1 MTIHADAGLALR
13 PRRLQVDGQSQGW
26 SETASGTTRSL
37 TPSDELSPMSNL
49 LSVTPNPGG
58 SMSSSNLYP
67 VMYTPSYP
75 MVTQSTSTFVSY
87 STAVVSGS
95 DSSSHVFS
103 YRSAAQIQ
111 PVCIGDGLDAASDG
125 VIATVVLP
133 TSVGLAIWLLFAVL
147 RPRYRQIY
155 ALREWFVQQEL
166 RPHRLSSNL
175 GAFLFPSVSLVPPTP
190 SDVPDAGRSALVD
203 DRLFPSDEELSQR
216 TLWTCLIIVLGWSLV
231 GLGGALPIYLVS
243 TPCLAHSAGDPNFTG
258 VYSTIQDL
266 SLLRLLQL
274 LEASSA
280 STNTTHSVLDVFN
293 SDNQASK
300 ARLRIVI
307 LAILAVFAA
316 TLPALYKIL
325 KEINNLVAFRRR
337 WLEMRCEGKEMGWLS
352 SRKAPGFA
360 GWGEK
365 RIKDYLVKIG
375 LSSSLGGSSRSNNRP
390 PQLSRRTQSY
400 YQNTQNSVLEVDVQ
414 SLFTVCDTH
423 NLALLIEERDEILDN
438 LEVAETR
445 YISSFKVST
454 PDPSIADLQI
464 LAPSGSEESP
474 SRPHIGRPRALVGS
488 RYRPRHRRH
497 NPAQANSSFTPTSF
511 VAPSQYY
518 KLRGLKSVD
527 GGRLADGIS
536 TPISLTDS
544 FTQRIVGSRFQE
556 VERCS
561 ASYNATPSGSHVKA
575 EELGEPS
582 ISVPDPKYYRPNHGG
597 GSSESG
603 GGGTGTGTEYLTVE
617 SSLDTRGSLDDD
629 WVVLAH
635 GIDFGNP
642 LGEEPRAGPAPRPQ
656 KELAP
661 RRQRQ
666 RPLDTSSDRRETFPL
681 RIRPK
686 DNIPAEDVPPPHLRL
701 QPRQPFVR
709 PASDLNYDSLGA
721 VYTEINQW
729 RSRLKLINMRIA
741 EAQQDS
747 YADIADGA
755 PVKGWII
762 IGRGLRHM
770 HAVELIEGRAK
781 EDVRWGTLQN
791 ETTLLDST
799 AFWLVMVVVNI
810 LLAAGLTAVA
820 GLALGSASSVEHYL
834 PFFRPL
840 SHHGNLVSGLATSLA
855 PAIGATL
862 FTAIALMIV
871 KWAAGWSGVV
881 SVSGV
886 RMLAVKLVFYTITV
900 MVAAFTITAG
910 ALLFALEAF
919 KLEVDIA
926 KTVATGCVYM
936 SAFAFVLV
944 INVAV
949 IFPGLMLLQPIRLWS
964 VLHSEQDAVT
974 PRQRFRAVYP
984 TTYDASYVA
993 SACVLS
999 MVFASAFSLIFP
1011 LIGPAIVILLFLTLV
1026 ANRYLVGY
1034 VYARTLSE
1042 TGGLLQ
1048 IWLLKRLGTLLAL
1061 QPLLLGLILLSR
1073 RLWIE
1078 GGILL
1083 GIALVVAGI
1092 VEVYTIYKTRLASLQ
1107 ALPENA
1113 QESLRVFRR
1122 ALESDNLT
1130 DTDDENRSMLTA
1142 RGNRTRGSMASVL
1155 EMMSLTLAVMP
1166 SASSHRGP
1174 LPLRTETLDDLI
1186 ATERAARTHPDAPP
1200 HLPQLSFGDH
1210 AEEMSAIMYAPELLA
1225 PPPIIW
1231 LPNDTAGV
1239 AKTEAI
1245 DLRKYHD
1252 IHVTLDVHARDVI
1265 LPKRST
1271 STRTHA

>member
-1 MTIHADAGLALR
+1 M
-13 PRRLQVDGQSQGW
+13 
-26 SETASGTTRSL
+26 
-37 TPSDELSPMSNL
+37 
-49 LSVTPNPGG
+49 
-58 SMSSSNLYP
+58 
-67 VMYTPSYP
+67 
-75 MVTQSTSTFVSY
+75 
-87 STAVVSGS
+87 
-95 DSSSHVFS
+95 
-103 YRSAAQIQ
+103 
-111 PVCIGDGLDAASDG
+111 
-125 VIATVVLP
+125 VLP
-133 TSVGLAIWLLFAVL
+133 TCVGLAIWLLFAVL

-175 GAFLFPSVSLVPPTP
+175 GAFLFPSVPLVPPTP
-190 SDVPDAGRSALVD
+190 SDVSDAGRSAPVD
-203 DRLFPSDEELSQR
+203 ARLFPSDEELSQR

-243 TPCLAHSAGDPNFTG
+243 TPCLAHSASDPDFTG

-274 LEASSA
+274 LE
-280 STNTTHSVLDVFN
+280 NDSVLDVVL
-293 SDNQASK
+293 SGDQASK
-300 ARLRIVI
+300 TRLRIII
-307 LAILAVFAA
+307 LAVLAVFAA

-325 KEINNLVAFRRR
+325 KEINNFVAFRRR
-337 WLEMRCEGKEMGWLS
+337 WLEVRCEGKEMGWLS
-352 SRKAPGFA
+352 SRKASGFA

-365 RIKDYLVKIG
+365 RVKDYLVKIG

-390 PQLSRRTQSY
+390 PHLSRRTQSY
-400 YQNTQNSVLEVDVQ
+400 CQNPGSGFEVDVQ
-414 SLFTVCDTH
+414 SLFTVCDTR
-423 NLALLIEERDEILDN
+423 NLGLLIHERDEILDN

-445 YISSFKVST
+445 YISSFKIST
-454 PDPSIADLQI
+454 PDPSIADLEV
-464 LAPSGSEESP
+464 LASYESEEIP
-474 SRPHIGRPRALVGS
+474 PRPHIGRPRALVGS
-488 RYRPRHRRH
+488 RNRPRHRRH
-497 NPAQANSSFTPTSF
+497 NPAQANSSFAPTSF

-527 GGRLADGIS
+527 GGRFS

-544 FTQRIVGSRFQE
+544 FKQRIVGSRFQE
-556 VERCS
+556 VDRDS
-561 ASYNATPSGSHVKA
+561 ASFNVMPSGSRVKS
-575 EELGEPS
+575 EEIGEPS
-582 ISVPDPKYYRPNHGG
+582 ISIPDPNYYRPNHGG
-597 GSSESG
+597 GSSES

-617 SSLDTRGSLDDD
+617 SSLSARRSLDDD
-629 WVVLAH
+629 WVVLAR
-635 GIDFGNP
+635 GIDFGDS
-642 LGEEPRAGPAPRPQ
+642 LGEGPRAGPAPKPQ
-656 KELAP
+656 EEFAP

-666 RPLDTSSDRRETFPL
+666 RPLDTSSTDRRETFPL

-709 PASDLNYDSLGA
+709 PASDLNYDNLGA
-721 VYTEINQW
+721 VYAEINHW
-729 RSRLKLINMRIA
+729 RSRLKLINVQIA

-770 HAVELIEGRAK
+770 HGVELIEGRAK

-791 ETTLLDST
+791 ETTLLDSI
-799 AFWLVMVVVNI
+799 AFCLVVVVANI
-810 LLAAGLTAVA
+810 LLAAGLTGVA
-820 GLALGSASSVEHYL
+820 GLALGAASNVEHYL

-840 SHHGNLVSGLATSLA
+840 SEHGNLVSGLATSIA

-862 FTAIALMIV
+862 FTVIALAIV
-871 KWAAGWSGVV
+871 KRAAAWSGVV

-900 MVAAFTITAG
+900 VVAAFTITAG

-919 KLEVDIA
+919 SLEVHIA

-949 IFPGLMLLQPIRLWS
+949 VFPGLMLLQPFRLLS
-964 VLHSEQDAVT
+964 VLRSERDAVT

-984 TTYDASYVA
+984 TTYNASYAA
-993 SACVLS
+993 SACVLA

-1011 LIGPAIVILLFLTLV
+1011 LIGPAVVILLYLTLV
-1026 ANRYLVGY
+1026 AHRYLIGY

-1078 GGILL
+1078 GGILS
-1083 GIALVVAGI
+1083 GVALVVAGI
-1092 VEVYTIYKTRLASLQ
+1092 VEVYTTHTTRLASFQ
-1107 ALPENA
+1107 TLPENT
-1113 QESLRVFRR
+1113 QESLEIFRR
-1122 ALESDNLT
+1122 ALESDNRT
-1130 DTDDENRSMLTA
+1130 DTDDENHSMITT
-1142 RGNRTRGSMASVL
+1142 RGNRMRGSMASVL

-1166 SASSHRGP
+1166 SASSQRGP
-1174 LPLRTETLDDLI
+1174 LPLRTETLDDLT

-1200 HLPQLSFGDH
+1200 HLPPLSFGDH
-1210 AEEMSAIMYAPELLA
+1210 AEELSAIMYAPELLA
-1225 PPPIIW
+1225 PAPIIW

-1252 IHVTLDVHARDVI
+1252 IQVTLDVHAKDVI

>member
-1 MTIHADAGLALR
+1 
-13 PRRLQVDGQSQGW
+13 
-26 SETASGTTRSL
+26 
-37 TPSDELSPMSNL
+37 
-49 LSVTPNPGG
+49 
-58 SMSSSNLYP
+58 
-67 VMYTPSYP
+67 
-75 MVTQSTSTFVSY
+75 
-87 STAVVSGS
+87 
-95 DSSSHVFS
+95 
-103 YRSAAQIQ
+103 
-111 PVCIGDGLDAASDG
+111 
-125 VIATVVLP
+125 
-133 TSVGLAIWLLFAVL
+133 
-147 RPRYRQIY
+147 
-155 ALREWFVQQEL
+155 
-166 RPHRLSSNL
+166 
-175 GAFLFPSVSLVPPTP
+175 
-190 SDVPDAGRSALVD
+190 
-203 DRLFPSDEELSQR
+203 
-216 TLWTCLIIVLGWSLV
+216 VLGWSLV

-243 TPCLAHSAGDPNFTG
+243 TPCLAHSADDANFTG

-280 STNTTHSVLDVFN
+280 STNT
-293 SDNQASK
+293 DNQLSN

-337 WLEMRCEGKEMGWLS
+337 WLEVRCEGKEMGWLS

-360 GWGEK
+360 GWGEQ
-365 RIKDYLVKIG
+365 RVKDYLFKIG

-390 PQLSRRTQSY
+390 PQLSRQTQSY
-400 YQNTQNSVLEVDVQ
+400 CQNPQDSVLEVDVQ

-423 NLALLIEERDEILDN
+423 NLALLIGERDEILDN

-445 YISSFKVST
+445 YISSFKIST
-454 PDPSIADLQI
+454 PDPSIADLDV
-464 LAPSGSEESP
+464 LALSGSEETP

-488 RYRPRHRRH
+488 RHRPRHRRH
-497 NPAQANSSFTPTSF
+497 NPAQANSSFAPTSF

-527 GGRLADGIS
+527 GGRFSDGIS

-544 FTQRIVGSRFQE
+544 FKQRIVGSRFQE
-556 VERCS
+556 VDRGS
-561 ASYNATPSGSHVKA
+561 ASSNAMASGSHVKT

-582 ISVPDPKYYRPNHGG
+582 ISIPDPKYYRPNHGG

-603 GGGTGTGTEYLTVE
+603 GGGTGTGTEYLTVD
-617 SSLDTRGSLDDD
+617 SSLDIRGSVDDD
-629 WVVLAH
+629 WVVLTH

-642 LGEEPRAGPAPRPQ
+642 LGEEPRAGPPPRPQ

-661 RRQRQ
+661 LRQRQ

-686 DNIPAEDVPPPHLRL
+686 DNIPPEDVPPPHLRL

-709 PASDLNYDSLGA
+709 PASDLNYDNLGA

-729 RSRLKLINMRIA
+729 RSQLKLINMQIA

-762 IGRGLRHM
+762 IGRGLRHI

-781 EDVRWGTLQN
+781 EDVRWDTLQN

-799 AFWLVMVVVNI
+799 AFWLVIVVVNI

-820 GLALGSASSVEHYL
+820 GLALGATSSVEHYL

-840 SHHGNLVSGLATSLA
+840 SDHGNLVSGLATSLA

-862 FTAIALMIV
+862 FSVIALTIV

-881 SVSGV
+881 SLSGV
-886 RMLAVKLVFYTITV
+886 RMLSVKLVFYTMTV

-910 ALLFALEAF
+910 ALLFASEAF
-919 KLEVDIA
+919 RREVGIV

-949 IFPGLMLLQPIRLWS
+949 LFPGLMLLQPVRLWS

-984 TTYDASYVA
+984 TTYDASYAA

-1026 ANRYLVGY
+1026 AHRYLVGY

-1083 GIALVVAGI
+1083 GIALVVTGI
-1092 VEVYTIYKTRLASLQ
+1092 VEVYTMYKTRLASLQ
-1107 ALPENA
+1107 ALPEST
-1113 QESLRVFRR
+1113 QQSLRVFRR
-1122 ALESDNLT
+1122 ALESDNHT
-1130 DTDDENRSMLTA
+1130 DTDDENRSMITA
-1142 RGNRTRGSMASVL
+1142 RGNRMRGSMASVL

-1166 SASSHRGP
+1166 SASRHRGP

-1200 HLPQLSFGDH
+1200 HLPPLSFGDH

-1252 IHVTLDVHARDVI
+1252 IHVALDVHARDVI

>member
-13 PRRLQVDGQSQGW
+13 PRRLQADDQSQGW
-26 SETASGTTRSL
+26 SETASGTTHSF
-37 TPSDELSPMSNL
+37 TPSDELSLIPKSNL
-49 LSVTPNPGG
+49 LPVTPNP
-58 SMSSSNLYP
+58 MLSSSLYP
-67 VMYTPSYP
+67 VMYSPSYP
-75 MVTQSTSTFVSY
+75 TVTQSTSSY
-87 STAVVSGS
+87 SNVVSGF

-111 PVCIGDGLDAASDG
+111 PVCIGDGLDSASDG

-175 GAFLFPSVSLVPPTP
+175 GAFLFPSVPLVPPIP
-190 SDVPDAGRSALVD
+190 SDVSDAGRSALVD
-203 DRLFPSDEELSQR
+203 ARLFPSDEELSQR

-243 TPCLAHSAGDPNFTG
+243 TPCLAHSAGDPEFTG

-274 LEASSA
+274 LEANST
-280 STNTTHSVLDVFN
+280 STNTSYLALDLLGDDQV
-293 SDNQASK
+293 SK
-300 ARLRIVI
+300 TRLRIVI
-307 LAILAVFAA
+307 LVILAVLAA

-325 KEINNLVAFRRR
+325 KEINNLAAFRRR
-337 WLEMRCEGKEMGWLS
+337 WLEVRCEGKEMGWLS
-352 SRKAPGFA
+352 SSKASGFA

-365 RIKDYLVKIG
+365 RVKDYLVQIG

-400 YQNTQNSVLEVDVQ
+400 YQNPQDSVFEVDVQ

-423 NLALLIEERDEILDN
+423 NLALLIEERDEILEH

-445 YISSFKVST
+445 YISSFKIST
-454 PDPSIADLQI
+454 PDPSIADLEV
-464 LAPSGSEESP
+464 LAPSGSGETP

-488 RYRPRHRRH
+488 RNRPRHRRH
-497 NPAQANSSFTPTSF
+497 NPAQANSSFAPTSF

-527 GGRLADGIS
+527 GGRLASGIS

-544 FTQRIVGSRFQE
+544 FKQRIVGSRFQE
-556 VERCS
+556 VDRDP
-561 ASYNATPSGSHVKA
+561 ASYNAMPSGSHVKT

-582 ISVPDPKYYRPNHGG
+582 ISIPDPKYYRPNHGG
-597 GSSESG
+597 GSTESG

-617 SSLDTRGSLDDD
+617 SSRGSFDDD
-629 WVVLAH
+629 WVVLTH
-635 GIDFGNP
+635 ETDFGNP
-642 LGEEPRAGPAPRPQ
+642 LGEGPRANPAPRPQ
-656 KELAP
+656 EELAP

-666 RPLDTSSDRRETFPL
+666 RALDTSSDRRETFPL

-709 PASDLNYDSLGA
+709 PASDLNYDNLGA

-729 RSRLKLINMRIA
+729 RSQLKLINMQIA

-781 EDVRWGTLQN
+781 EDVRWPILQH
-791 ETTLLDST
+791 ETTLLDSI
-799 AFWLVMVVVNI
+799 AFWLVVVVVNI
-810 LLAAGLTAVA
+810 LLAVGLTAVV
-820 GLALGSASSVEHYL
+820 GLALGAASSVEQYL

-840 SHHGNLVSGLATSLA
+840 SDHGNLVSGLATSLA
-855 PAIGATL
+855 PAVGATL
-862 FTAIALMIV
+862 FTLIALTIV
-871 KWAAGWSGVV
+871 KRAAGWSGVV

-886 RMLAVKLVFYTITV
+886 RMLKVKLVFYTITV
-900 MVAAFTITAG
+900 VVAAFTITAG

-919 KLEVDIA
+919 SLEVNIA

-949 IFPGLMLLQPIRLWS
+949 LFPGLMLLQPFRLWG

-984 TTYDASYVA
+984 TTYDVSYA
-993 SACVLS
+993 AIACALS

-1026 ANRYLVGY
+1026 AHRYLIGY

-1078 GGILL
+1078 GGVLS
-1083 GIALVVAGI
+1083 GAALVVAGI
-1092 VEVYTIYKTRLASLQ
+1092 VEVHTMRKTRLASLQ
-1107 ALPENA
+1107 ALPEST

-1122 ALESDNLT
+1122 ALESGNCT
-1130 DTDDENRSMLTA
+1130 DTDDENRSMITA

-1166 SASSHRGP
+1166 SASTHRGP

-1200 HLPQLSFGDH
+1200 HLPPLSFGDH
-1210 AEEMSAIMYAPELLA
+1210 AEEMSGIMYAPELLA

-1252 IHVTLDVHARDVI
+1252 IHVALDIHARDVI

>member
-1 MTIHADAGLALR
+1 
-13 PRRLQVDGQSQGW
+13 
-26 SETASGTTRSL
+26 
-37 TPSDELSPMSNL
+37 
-49 LSVTPNPGG
+49 
-58 SMSSSNLYP
+58 
-67 VMYTPSYP
+67 MYTPSYP
-75 MVTQSTSTFVSY
+75 TVTHLTSTFVPY

-111 PVCIGDGLDAASDG
+111 PVCIGDGLDSASDG
-125 VIATVVLP
+125 VISTVVLP
-133 TSVGLAIWLLFAVL
+133 TSVGLGIWLLFAVL

-175 GAFLFPSVSLVPPTP
+175 GAFLFPPLPLVPPIP
-190 SDVPDAGRSALVD
+190 SDIPDTGRSARVD
-203 DRLFPSDEELSQR
+203 ARLFPSDEELSQR

-231 GLGGALPIYLVS
+231 GLVGALPIYLVS
-243 TPCLAHSAGDPNFTG
+243 MPCLAYSAGDPEFTG

-266 SLLRLLQL
+266 SLLRLLQS
-274 LEASSA
+274 LEANST
-280 STNTTHSVLDVFN
+280 STNTAYSVLDLFN
-293 SDNQASK
+293 SDDEVSK

-307 LAILAVFAA
+307 LAILAVFAV

-325 KEINNLVAFRRR
+325 KEINYLVAFRRR
-337 WLEMRCEGKEMGWLS
+337 WLEVRCEEKEMGWLS
-352 SRKAPGFA
+352 SGKASGFA

-365 RIKDYLVKIG
+365 RVKDYLVKIG

-390 PQLSRRTQSY
+390 QQLSRRTQSY
-400 YQNTQNSVLEVDVQ
+400 YQNHQDSVLEVDVQ

-423 NLALLIEERDEILDN
+423 NLALLIAERDEILEN

-445 YISSFKVST
+445 YISSFKIST
-454 PDPSIADLQI
+454 PDPSIADLDI
-464 LAPSGSEESP
+464 LASGGSEITP

-488 RYRPRHRRH
+488 RNRPRHRRH
-497 NPAQANSSFTPTSF
+497 NPAQANSSFAPTSF

-518 KLRGLKSVD
+518 KLRGLKNVN
-527 GGRLADGIS
+527 GGRLSDSIS

-544 FTQRIVGSRFQE
+544 FKQRTMSSRFQE
-556 VERCS
+556 MDRGS
-561 ASYNATPSGSHVKA
+561 ASYNAMPSGSHVKT

-582 ISVPDPKYYRPNHGG
+582 ILVPDPKYYGPNYGR
-597 GSSESG
+597 GSPES

-617 SSLDTRGSLDDD
+617 SSLEIRESLDDD
-629 WVVLAH
+629 WVVLGH
-635 GIDFGNP
+635 EHEIEFGRP
-642 LGEEPRAGPAPRPQ
+642 LGEGPGAYPAPRPQ
-656 KELAP
+656 EELAP
-661 RRQRQ
+661 PRQRQ
-666 RPLDTSSDRRETFPL
+666 RHLDTSSDRRETFPL
-681 RIRPK
+681 RIRAK
-686 DNIPAEDVPPPHLRL
+686 DHIPAEDVPPPHLRL

-709 PASDLNYDSLGA
+709 PASDLNYDNLGT
-721 VYTEINQW
+721 VYAEINQW
-729 RSRLKLINMRIA
+729 RSRLKLINMQIA

-781 EDVRWGTLQN
+781 EDVRWDTLQN
-791 ETTLLDST
+791 ETTLLDSA

-810 LLAAGLTAVA
+810 LLVAGLTAVA
-820 GLALGSASSVEHYL
+820 GLSLGTASSVEHYL
-834 PFFRPL
+834 PFLRPL
-840 SHHGNLVSGLATSLA
+840 SDHGNLISGLATSLA

-862 FTAIALMIV
+862 FTVVALAIV
-871 KWAAGWSGVV
+871 KRAAGWSSIV
-881 SVSGV
+881 SVSGIRV
-886 RMLAVKLVFYTITV
+886 LTVKLVFSTIV
-900 MVAAFTITAG
+900 IVLAAFTITAG
-910 ALLFALEAF
+910 ALLFALDAF
-919 KLEVDIA
+919 SHGVDIA
-926 KTVATGCVYM
+926 KTVATGYVYM

-949 IFPGLMLLQPIRLWS
+949 VFPGLMLLQPFRAWS

-974 PRQRFRAVYP
+974 PRQRYRAVYP

-993 SACVLS
+993 SACALS
-999 MVFASAFSLIFP
+999 MVFASAFCLIFP

-1026 ANRYLVGY
+1026 AHRYLVGY

-1048 IWLLKRLGTLLAL
+1048 IWLLKRMGTLLAL

-1092 VEVYTIYKTRLASLQ
+1092 VEVYTIHKTRLAGFQTLS
-1107 ALPENA
+1107 EST
-1113 QESLRVFRR
+1113 QESLRLFCR
-1122 ALESDNLT
+1122 ALESDDRT
-1130 DTDDENRSMLTA
+1130 DTNDETRSMITA

-1166 SASSHRGP
+1166 SASNHRGP

-1200 HLPQLSFGDH
+1200 HLPPLSFGDH
-1210 AEEMSAIMYAPELLA
+1210 AEEMSGIMYPPELLA
-1225 PPPIIW
+1225 PAPIIW

>member
-1 MTIHADAGLALR
+1 MTIHADASLALR
-13 PRRLQVDGQSQGW
+13 PRRLQADDQSQGW
-26 SETASGTTRSL
+26 SETASGTSHSF
-37 TPSDELSPMSNL
+37 TPSDELSLMPKSNL
-49 LSVTPNPGG
+49 LSVTPNP
-58 SMSSSNLYP
+58 MLSSNLYP
-67 VMYTPSYP
+67 VMYTPPYP
-75 MVTQSTSTFVSY
+75 TVTQSTSSY
-87 STAVVSGS
+87 STVVVSGS

-103 YRSAAQIQ
+103 YRSDTQIQ
-111 PVCIGDGLDAASDG
+111 PVCIGDGLDSASDG
-125 VIATVVLP
+125 VIATV
-133 TSVGLAIWLLFAVL
+133 LLFAIL

-155 ALREWFVQQEL
+155 ALREWFVQQD
-166 RPHRLSSNL
+166 SNL
-175 GAFLFPSVSLVPPTP
+175 GAFLFPSTSLT
-190 SDVPDAGRSALVD
+190 AGRSALVD
-203 DRLFPSDEELSQR
+203 ARLFPSDEELSQR

-243 TPCLAHSAGDPNFTG
+243 TPCLAHSAGGPDFTG
-258 VYSTIQDL
+258 FYSTIQDL

-274 LEASSA
+274 LEANSTSTSTSYSA
-280 STNTTHSVLDVFN
+280 LDILG
-293 SDNQASK
+293 DDQTSK
-300 ARLRIVI
+300 TRLRIIILVI
-307 LAILAVFAA
+307 LAVLAA

-325 KEINNLVAFRRR
+325 KEINNFAAFRRR
-337 WLEMRCEGKEMGWLS
+337 WLEVRCEGKEMGWLS
-352 SRKAPGFA
+352 SSKASGFA

-365 RIKDYLVKIG
+365 RVKDYLVQIG
-375 LSSSLGGSSRSNNRP
+375 LSYFLGR
-390 PQLSRRTQSY
+390 LFAFSRRTQSY
-400 YQNTQNSVLEVDVQ
+400 YQNPQDSVFEVDVQ

-423 NLALLIEERDEILDN
+423 NLALLIEERDEILEN

-445 YISSFKVST
+445 YISSFKIST
-454 PDPSIADLQI
+454 PDPSIADLEV
-464 LAPSGSEESP
+464 LAPSGSEETP

-488 RYRPRHRRH
+488 RNRPRHRRH
-497 NPAQANSSFTPTSF
+497 NPAQASSSFAPTSF

-527 GGRLADGIS
+527 GGRLASGIS

-544 FTQRIVGSRFQE
+544 FKQRIVGSRFQE
-556 VERCS
+556 MDRDP
-561 ASYNATPSGSHVKA
+561 ASYNAMPSGSH
-575 EELGEPS
+575 PS
-582 ISVPDPKYYRPNHGG
+582 ISIPDPKYYRPNHDG
-597 GSSESG
+597 GSTESG

-617 SSLDTRGSLDDD
+617 SSRGSFDDD
-629 WVVLAH
+629 WVVLTH
-635 GIDFGNP
+635 ETDFGNP
-642 LGEEPRAGPAPRPQ
+642 LGEGPRASPAPRPQ
-656 KELAP
+656 EELAP
-661 RRQRQ
+661 RRQR
-666 RPLDTSSDRRETFPL
+666 SG
-681 RIRPK
+681 PK
-686 DNIPAEDVPPPHLRL
+686 DNNVPPPHLRL

-709 PASDLNYDSLGA
+709 PASDLNYDNLGA

-729 RSRLKLINMRIA
+729 L
-741 EAQQDS
+741 
-747 YADIADGA
+747 
-755 PVKGWII
+755 KGWII

-781 EDVRWGTLQN
+781 EDVRWPTLQN
-791 ETTLLDST
+791 ETTLLDSI
-799 AFWLVMVVVNI
+799 AFWLVVVVVNI
-810 LLAAGLTAVA
+810 LLAVGLTAVV
-820 GLALGSASSVEHYL
+820 GLALGAASSVEQYL

-840 SHHGNLVSGLATSLA
+840 SDHGNLIAGLATSLA

-862 FTAIALMIV
+862 FTLTALTIV
-871 KWAAGWSGVV
+871 KRAAGWSGVV

-886 RMLAVKLVFYTITV
+886 QMLKVKLVFYTITV
-900 MVAAFTITAG
+900 VVAPFTITAG
-910 ALLFALEAF
+910 ALLFASEAF
-919 KLEVDIA
+919 SLEVNIA

-949 IFPGLMLLQPIRLWS
+949 LFPGLMLLQPFRLWG

-984 TTYDASYVA
+984 TTYDVSYTA
-993 SACVLS
+993 IACALS

-1026 ANRYLVGY
+1026 AHRYLIGY

-1078 GGILL
+1078 GGVLS
-1083 GIALVVAGI
+1083 GTALVVAGI
-1092 VEVYTIYKTRLASLQ
+1092 VEVHTMRKTRLASLQ
-1107 ALPENA
+1107 ALPEST

-1122 ALESDNLT
+1122 ALESGNCT
-1130 DTDDENRSMLTA
+1130 DTDDENRSMITA

-1155 EMMSLTLAVMP
+1155 DMMSLTLAVMP
-1166 SASSHRGP
+1166 SASTHRGP
-1174 LPLRTETLDDLI
+1174 LPLRTETLNDLI
-1186 ATERAARTHPDAPP
+1186 ATERAARTHPGAPP
-1200 HLPQLSFGDH
+1200 HLPPLSFGDH
-1210 AEEMSAIMYAPELLA
+1210 AEEMSGIMYAPELLA
-1225 PPPIIW
+1225 PSPIIW

-1252 IHVTLDVHARDVI
+1252 IRVALDVHARDVI